1 MCSLNTVAPVS
12 NWIINGIFY
21 CSYLFICLSTTE
33 EDNCIQY
40 LSLFNLY
47 TSSFI
52 YSSKSFYFRYG
63 DFRDLKKKIFLLA
76 FTPCYSSLSSRYFL
90 HTWQVSHVQKLVIS
104 SRCPCRKQILQ
115 GPSNF
120 CSNTYHWATH
130 QDRLDRAWLG
140 LFKLLTLHFKLEN

>member
-90 HTWQVSHVQKLVIS
+90 HTGRFLMFRNLLLVADAPAGNRSYKVHQIS
-104 SRCPCRKQILQ
+104 VPTRTIEPPTRTDWTEHGWVYL
-115 GPSNF
+115 N
-120 CSNTYHWATH
+120 Y
-130 QDRLDRAWLG
+130 
-140 LFKLLTLHFKLEN
+140 